1 LEIVHRIPPGHV
13 RALDEIRR
21 RLQDKGILW
30 AVTGSVGL
38 AMQGMDAEVH
48 DLDLQTDAA
57 GAYAIERCL
66 SEFVTRPVRFC
77 EAARIRSHLGALS
90 VHGIL
95 VEIMGD
101 VQKRTEDGTWEEPP
115 DLQLRTQWVQ
125 AFGMQL
131 PVMSLEWEQQAYLKL
146 GRAEKA
152 QRIKRHLEERARQ
165 PG

>member
-1 LEIVHRIPPGHV
+1 MEIVHRIPPGHV
-13 RALDEIRR
+13 RALGEIRR
-21 RLQDKGILW
+21 RLQDKGIHW
-30 AVTGSVGL
+30 AVTGSLGL
-38 AMQGMDAEVH
+38 ALQGIDVAVH
-48 DLDLQTDAA
+48 DIDLQTDAA
-57 GAYAIERCL
+57 GSYIIEHCL
-66 SEFVTRPVRFC
+66 AEFVTRPVRFC

-90 VHGIL
+90 VHGIP

-101 VQKRTEDGTWEEPP
+101 VQKRAEGGPWEEPP
-115 DLQLRTQWVQ
+115 DLQLHTQWVQ

>member
-1 LEIVHRIPPGHV
+1 
-13 RALDEIRR
+13 
-21 RLQDKGILW
+21 
-30 AVTGSVGL
+30 
-38 AMQGMDAEVH
+38 MQGMDAEVH

-131 PVMSLEWEQQAYLKL
+131 PVMSLEWEHQAYLKL